1 MYASRTNAERSEATR
16 DALLSAARRLFAAK
30 GYAATGTPEIVAA
43 AKVTRGALYHHF
55 ADKADLFRA
64 VVEREHAT
72 IAAEIE
78 AAAPAAEDPLAAIV
92 EGGEAFLDGMGDS
105 GRRRILV
112 VDAPAVLGHDA
123 LAAINARH
131 GGRTLVDGI
140 LAAMQA
146 GALKPVPAVA
156 IADLL
161 DAAFDRAA
169 LAVGGASERDYR
181 AAIRGLIEGLAAP
194 TRRVRRSGGRGR
206 AG

>member
-1 MYASRTNAERSEATR
+1 MQARTNAERSDATR

-64 VVEREHAT
+64 VVEREHGR

-78 AAAPAAEDPLAAIV
+78 AAAPAAMKPVAAIV
-92 EGGEAFLDGMGDS
+92 EGGEAFLDGMADP

-112 VDAPAVLGHDA
+112 VDAPSVLGHDA
-123 LAAINARH
+123 VAAINARH
-131 GGRTLVDGI
+131 GGRTLVEGI
-140 LAAMQA
+140 SAAMEA
-146 GALKPVPAVA
+146 RAMKPLPTLA

-169 LAVGGASERDYR
+169 LTVGSASERDYR
-181 AAIRGLIEGLAAP
+181 AAIRALVEGLAAP
-194 TRRVRRSGGRGR
+194 PNRRVRRSGGRGR